1 MGQFERIRAEHE
13 LSLATTVGSFAQ
25 NVIYHSAKEHV
36 CPICG
41 GAKSDR
47 YPYCVSCSAHR
58 HSQYKDQLADMVRI
72 FAYAPM
78 GGAGDASS
86 QMTRYMY
93 RYKENRPD
101 SGLARAAVK
110 EILVTELVLHWA
122 CIRDLSDGVVPTA
135 WATIPSTTS
144 SPRAHV
150 EHPLHCIVRQVLPSI
165 PEVGL
170 RATGAKSRSLS
181 PDLFRVDGGYAPDM
195 LRHVLLI
202 DDTWTTGGNMQSA
215 AVALK
220 RAGAGRVTA
229 FCVARIVN
237 YEFCDSLGDGV
248 ARGFRSL
255 CFRGEQWC
263 PWHCRREP

>member
-1 MGQFERIRAEHE
+1 MGRVEEIRAEHE
-13 LSLATTVGSFAQ
+13 RSLATTVGSFAQ
-25 NVIYHSAKEHV
+25 NVIYHSTKDHV
-36 CPICG
+36 CPVCG
-41 GAKSDR
+41 GAKDDR
-47 YPYCVSCSAHR
+47 YPYCVSCGAHR
-58 HSQYKDQLADMVRI
+58 RSQYRDRLADMVRI

-78 GGAGDASS
+78 GGPGDASS

-101 SGLARAAVK
+101 SGLARAAVT

-122 CIRDLSDGVVPTA
+122 CIRDLSDGVAPTA
-135 WATIPSTTS
+135 WDTIPSTTS
-144 SPRAHV
+144 SPRVHV
-150 EHPLHCIVRQVLPSI
+150 EHPLHCIVRQVLPGV

-181 PDLFRVDGGYAPDM
+181 PDLFRVVGEYAPDM

-220 RAGAGRVTA
+220 DVGARRVTA
-229 FCVARIVN
+229 FCVARILN
-237 YEFCDSLGDGV
+237 YGFCATLGDNV
-248 ARGFRSL
+248 ERGFRSL
-255 CFRGEQWC
+255 GFRGKWC
-263 PWHCRREP
+263 PWHCRFEA